1 MAVKRHED
9 LVAWQ
14 LGTQLRRRILAITAP
29 EDVRRDLR
37 FCTHIREA
45 GASVSANIAGG
56 FGRFSTPD
64 FRRFLRYSR
73 GSVGEAKDRL
83 LDGLDRGHFSQSD
96 YEEAVLLTE
105 RTAGAITQLILSLD
119 ISPP

>member
-37 FCTHIREA
+37 FCTQIREA
-45 GASVSANIAGG
+45 GASVTANIAEG
-56 FGRFSTPD
+56 FG
-64 FRRFLRYSR
+64 
-73 GSVGEAKDRL
+73 GS
-83 LDGLDRGHFSQSD
+83 
-96 YEEAVLLTE
+96 VLLT
-105 RTAGAITQLILSLD
+105 SVD
-119 ISPP
+119 S